1 MARLNKEE
9 SIAKKLSTIDEQI
22 EKYERYLAELKEERE
37 ELLRKQ
43 EEYDLQKIRKIL
55 IEKQMTAGQ
64 LIQMVQG
71 N

>member
-9 SIAKKLSTIDEQI
+9 SITKKLSTIDEQI
-22 EKYERYLAELKEERE
+22 EKYERYLVELKEERE

-43 EEYDLQKIRKIL
+43 EEYDLQRIRKIL